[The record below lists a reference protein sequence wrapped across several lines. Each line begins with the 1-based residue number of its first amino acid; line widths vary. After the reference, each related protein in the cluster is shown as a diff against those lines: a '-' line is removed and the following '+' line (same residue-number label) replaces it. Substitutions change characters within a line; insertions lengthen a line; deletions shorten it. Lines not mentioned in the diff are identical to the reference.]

1 MKIITTCLLMLILQ
15 NVSMVYGGI
24 TRKAIY
30 DSDGNENYIFYKD
43 RKEIA
48 KQILDILG
56 ENVIKTVGKIPD
68 GMVKEYYNT
77 GGLSCEWRYVAN
89 KLEGISR
96 EYNKN

>member
-1 MKIITTCLLMLILQ
+1 
-15 NVSMVYGGI
+15 MVYGGI

-56 ENVIKTVGKIPD
+56 ENVIK
-68 GMVKEYYNT
+68 
-77 GGLSCEWRYVAN
+77 
-89 KLEGISR
+89 LE
-96 EYNKN
+96 KFLMAW